1 MVGGKGAVLIIHH
14 RLVSAELLTP
24 APALKPLKLPA
35 MAPTSFIGSAF
46 MLLDGV
52 QPHKGR
58 HNSPYD
64 AAKAVLSAAGSAH
77 KDALHLRI
85 LRRAA
90 GTDGGLA
97 GGVTE
102 GSNANPAEA
111 KLSGQMRLA
120 AFALLAKM
128 GVAGLF
134 LVLGVVTR
142 KSLLITLVFN
152 PAQLLSGLVGMVGVA
167 KANPFFLLL
176 NIMVTLFCI
185 SLVAATVVLE
195 NIDIGRERAFG
206 TTVWWSV
213 TETT

>member
-1 MVGGKGAVLIIHH
+1 MLAPGSGACVADDGTMVPVAEPGLIEASQEYRLMLH
-14 RLVSAELLTP
+14 RHWSL
-24 APALKPLKLPA
+24 
-35 MAPTSFIGSAF
+35 
-46 MLLDGV
+46 
-52 QPHKGR
+52 
-58 HNSPYD
+58 YD
-64 AAKAVLSAAGSAH
+64 ALYYSDHIAARVGTW
-77 KDALHLRI
+77 
-85 LRRAA
+85 RA
-90 GTDGGLA
+90 DGQ
-97 GGVTE
+97 
-102 GSNANPAEA
+102 N
-111 KLSGQMRLA
+111 KLMR
-120 AFALLAKM
+120 LLAKM